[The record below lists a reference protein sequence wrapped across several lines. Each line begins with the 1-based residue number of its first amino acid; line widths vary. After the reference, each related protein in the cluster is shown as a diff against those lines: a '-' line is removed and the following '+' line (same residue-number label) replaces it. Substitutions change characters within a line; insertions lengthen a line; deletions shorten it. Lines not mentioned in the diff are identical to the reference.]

1 MDANASD
8 LGKAAAD
15 SLIPVAD
22 LGEVPPGRKLGR
34 RVAGTRILLVN
45 AGSGIHAYEDRCR
58 HRDVPLC
65 DGKLEQGVL
74 TCPAHEWRYDADTG
88 CAIERPGVRL
98 RRFPVRIEAARILVD
113 IGGSR

>member
-1 MDANASD
+1 MERD
-8 LGKAAAD
+8 LGKPA

-22 LGEVPPGRKLGR
+22 LGEVPKGSKLGR

-45 AGSGIHAYEDRCR
+45 AASGIHAYEDRCR

-65 DGKLEQGVL
+65 EGSLEGGVL
-74 TCPAHEWRYDADTG
+74 TCRAHEWRYDADTG

-98 RRFPVRIEAARILVD
+98 RRYPVRIEADRILVD
-113 IGGSR
+113 LGDSG

>member
-1 MDANASD
+1 
-8 LGKAAAD
+8 
-15 SLIPVAD
+15 LIPVAD